1 MVPHPS
7 GMIYEKVIIFD
18 STLSSRKVVPH
29 PSSMNYKKVGIFDS
43 TLSYRK
49 VVPHPSGMIYKKVG
63 IFDSTLSSRKV
74 VPHPSSSCNVES
86 TYSCTYLCK
95 SCYVCYLPYLP
106 SPIPTPPVSGGWTG
120 GGWRWDWGCVGMGLG
135 R

>member
-7 GMIYEKVIIFD
+7 SMIHKKVQISDRTLSSQKVVPHTSSMNYEKVNIFD
-18 STLSSRKVVPH
+18 STLSSW
-29 PSSMNYKKVGIFDS
+29 
-43 TLSYRK
+43 
-49 VVPHPSGMIYKKVG
+49 
-63 IFDSTLSSRKV
+63 KV

-86 TYSCTYLCK
+86 RYICTYLCK

-106 SPIPTPPVSGGWTG
+106 SPIPTPSNPSAG
-120 GGWRWDWGCVGMGLG
+120 GGCLGWRGGGGVGIGLG